1 MMRYG
6 FVSLGGVV
14 ALAVM
19 AALAGCGGAAGTP
32 EMKDYLTPLVG
43 DWKSGKIA
51 GMVTIPAA
59 GETPQR
65 EIPVMRIVE
74 ATIAKGTGSNKDTVS
89 LKVTTTAPE
98 SAPAQPPIDVTG
110 SIKVSASEIAVTIN
124 KVTPEDA
131 IPAAFR
137 PLLTAAPHTL
147 KYELMGSDLKVSG
160 QALTFFGATK
170 TAAEQLALTKQA
182 AES

>member
-1 MMRYG
+1 MRLRIR
-6 FVSLGGVV
+6 FAGGVV
-14 ALAVM
+14 ALAAM
-19 AALAGCGGAAGTP
+19 AALAGCGGAAGTTAT
-32 EMKDYLTPLVG
+32 KDYVTPLVG
-43 DWKSGKIA
+43 TWKSGEIV
-51 GMVTIPAA
+51 GTVTIPAA
-59 GETPQR
+59 GETPEQ
-65 EIPVMRIVE
+65 EIEVTRIVE
-74 ATIAKGTGSNKDTVS
+74 ATIAKGTGSNMDSVS

-110 SIKVSASEIAVTIN
+110 SIKVSASEIAVTIT

-160 QALTFFGATK
+160 QALTYFGATK
-170 TAAEQLALTKQA
+170 TAAEQLTLTKQA